1 MQALAPQIKAIQK
14 KYKNKTGSEAKSA
27 MGQETMA
34 LYREHKANPMS
45 SCLPMLFQGP
55 ILFSLY
61 GLLSALGRISS
72 GESSPIGPIN
82 QVVAA
87 EMQDSYFFFSKLSY
101 TFSTDLLNSKITII
115 CVIVFMSVSMFLS
128 QTINLRYSTPLV
140 TENDQAHKMQKW
152 MAYIF
157 PVMYIFTGLNV
168 PVGVLVYWVISNF
181 WMLGQTLFQVFV
193 IPTPGSKAAAA
204 KEVRTE
210 AKNVAKGIL
219 PPEPEVIPTAQRY
232 QPVSKKRAKKRN

>member
-14 KYKNKTGSEAKSA
+14 KYKNKTGPEAKSA

-34 LYREHKANPMS
+34 LYRENKANPMS
-45 SCLPMLFQGP
+45 SCVPMLFQGP

-61 GLLSALGRISS
+61 GMLSALGRISS
-72 GESSPIGPIN
+72 GEGSPIGPIDR
-82 QVVAA
+82 VVAG

-101 TFSTDLLNSKITII
+101 VFSTDILSSKITII
-115 CVIVFMSVSMFLS
+115 CIIVFMSVSMFLS
-128 QTINLRYSTPLV
+128 QTINLRINTPII
-140 TENDQAHKMQKW
+140 TENDQANKIQKW

-181 WMLGQTLFQVFV
+181 WMLGQTLFQIFV

-204 KEVRTE
+204 KEARVE
-210 AKNVAKGIL
+210 AKNIAKGIL
-219 PPEPEVIPTAQRY
+219 PPEPEVVPTAQRY
-232 QPVSKKRAKKRN
+232 QPVSKKRAKKKN

>member
-1 MQALAPQIKAIQK
+1 MQSLAPQIKAIQK
-14 KYKNKTGSEAKSA
+14 KYKNKPGADAKSA

-72 GESSPIGPIN
+72 GESSAIGPID
-82 QVVAA
+82 QTVAA

-101 TFSTDLLNSKITII
+101 SFSTDLLDSRITII
-115 CVIVFMSVSMFLS
+115 CTIIFMSVSMFLS
-128 QTINLRYSTPLV
+128 QTINIRYNTPII
-140 TENDQAHKMQKW
+140 TQNDQAHKMQKW

-181 WMLGQTLFQVFV
+181 WMLGQSLFQVFV
-193 IPTPGSKAAAA
+193 IPTPGSKAAEA
-204 KEVRTE
+204 KEMRAQ
-210 AKNVAKGIL
+210 AKNLAKGIL
-219 PPEPEVIPTAQRY
+219 PPEPEIVSPAQRY
-232 QPVSKKRAKKRN
+232 QPVSKKRAKKKI